1 MVCGITI
8 VPFGLWAQ
16 PDSVPDLGGGDLD
29 SLLNLQISSVAKYD
43 QTTQEAPASVT
54 LLTDEDI
61 RNYGYNDI
69 GELLNAVRDFY
80 ITFDRNYTYLGVR
93 GYGRPT
99 DYNNR
104 VAVMVNGVVLN
115 ENLWGAAPIGTEL
128 YGLNI
133 DAVERV
139 EIIRGPASALYGNY
153 PMLAM
158 INIVTHTGKS
168 HDGLDLSAEQGSY
181 GKWQGSA
188 DFAHI
193 TKGGLDIAVSGRAG
207 KLAGQRLY
215 YEEYDDSI
223 TQGIADKLDW
233 SNWWGM
239 NARLSYK
246 GWIVQG
252 FTAGRTIGVPT
263 AAYGSIFA
271 DSRFVVSDRYS
282 FLETEWNRELDPKTA
297 VAAKAWGY
305 NYHDRGAYPLDSA
318 DGGYQTDGVNGLWAG
333 AELRLRH
340 DLGTRNRLV
349 AGLDAQRVFQADYFL
364 LYPDEDSTL
373 YDKHVSYSTYAA
385 FVQDEWQPA
394 KPISIIAGVRLD
406 KLYLNILA
414 LSPRFAVNYFAS
426 SKTTFKLLYGRA
438 FRAPN
443 AYEANI
449 EDPTYIKGNPNLRA
463 EYIRS
468 LELVYEQRLGR
479 QQYVSASGYY
489 QDINHIIDQVLD
501 PVDSLLQ
508 YQNIDRSGGF
518 GASAE
523 WQGRFQ
529 GGLNSYA
536 SYSFADMRNYQSRS
550 WLTNS
555 PRHIFKAGLTIPI
568 LRHFRLSPEMVMQ
581 SGRLTVYDT
590 ETKAFAYLSC
600 QLLVAPQVQRPS
612 FLSRVQLAVKVRNL
626 LDTDYRYPGGFEH
639 LQPSIRQ
646 NGRNYNLKLT
656 VHLF

>member
-1 MVCGITI
+1 MAG
-8 VPFGLWAQ
+8 PASAQ
-16 PDSVPDLGGGDLD
+16 PDSLLDQGAGDLD

-54 LLTDEDI
+54 LLTHEDI
-61 RNYGYNDI
+61 RNYGYNDM

-80 ITFDRNYTYLGVR
+80 ITWDRNYTYIGVR

-104 VAVMVNGVVLN
+104 VAVMINGVVLN

-128 YGLNI
+128 YGLDI

-139 EIIRGPASALYGNY
+139 EIVRGPASALYGNY

-168 HDGLDLSAEQGSY
+168 HEGLDMSVEQGSY

-188 DFAHI
+188 DIAHV
-193 TKGGLDIAVSGRAG
+193 TKGGVDIAVSARAG
-207 KLAGQRLY
+207 TLAGQRLY
-215 YEEYDDSI
+215 YEEYDDSLSD
-223 TQGIADKLDW
+223 GIADKLDW

-239 NARLSYK
+239 NARISYK
-246 GWIVQG
+246 NWILQG
-252 FTAGRTIGVPT
+252 FTAGREVGVPT
-263 AAYGSIFA
+263 GAYSSTFA
-271 DSRFVVSDRYS
+271 DPRFVVSDRYS
-282 FLETEWNRELDPKTA
+282 FLMAEWNRELDAKTA
-297 VAAKAWGY
+297 VMGKAWGY
-305 NYHDRGAYPLDSA
+305 NYRDRGAYPLDSA

-333 AELRLRH
+333 GEVRLQH
-340 DLGTRNRLV
+340 DLSTRNRIV
-349 AGLDAQRVFQADYFL
+349 AGIDGQRIFMADYFIY
-364 LYPDEDSTL
+364 YPETDTMW

-385 FVQDEWQPA
+385 FLQDEWQP
-394 KPISIIAGVRLD
+394 IQQLSITAGLRLD
-406 KLYLNILA
+406 KLYLDNIA
-414 LSPRFAVNYFAS
+414 LTPRLAVNFFAS
-426 SKTTFKLLYGRA
+426 QNTTLKLLYGRA

-449 EDPTYIKGNPNLRA
+449 EDPTYIKGNPDLKA
-463 EYIRS
+463 EHMRS
-468 LELVYEQRLGR
+468 LELVYEQRIGK
-479 QQYVSASGYY
+479 QQYLSASAFH
-489 QDINHIIDQVLD
+489 QTIRDVIDQVLD
-501 PVDSLLQ
+501 PSDSLLQ
-508 YQNIDRSGGF
+508 YQNIENSGGF

-523 WQGRFQ
+523 WTGRFK
-529 GGLNSYA
+529 GGLNGYA
-536 SYSFADMRNYQSRS
+536 SYSFADMRNGVTDA

-555 PRHIFKAGLTIPI
+555 PRHMVKAGVTVPI
-568 LRHFRLSPEMVMQ
+568 VKHLRLSPEMIIQ

-590 ETKAFAYLSC
+590 ETKPFAYFSC
-600 QLLVAPQVQRPS
+600 QLLVAPKVKEGS
-612 FLSRVQLAVKVRNL
+612 FLNRMQLAFKVRNL

-639 LQPSIRQ
+639 VQPSIRQ